1 MNKKKLLSLLI
12 VLIMCATAIA
22 LVACSNPDSMVIS
35 AAVIIGEEV
44 FNIEK
49 LECTSNSTA
58 EILLDYLVEN
68 NDLHLKYTESAYGK
82 FITEIGSL
90 IPQGSQWIS
99 FYTSVESD
107 KDITEYATTIKHG
120 DATLY
125 SAGVGISSAKL
136 VNNGLYAFKLI
147 G

>member
-1 MNKKKLLSLLI
+1 MNKKRLLSLLV

-22 LVACSNPDSMVIS
+22 LVACANPDTMVIS
-35 AAVIIGEEV
+35 ATVLIGDEV

-49 LECTSNSTA
+49 LECASNSTA
-58 EILLDYLVEN
+58 EILLEYLVEN
-68 NDLHLKYTESAYGK
+68 NDLNLKYTESAYGK

-120 DATLY
+120 DTTLY
-125 SAGVGISSAKL
+125 SAGVGVSSAKL
-136 VNNGLYAFKLI
+136 VDNGLYAFKLI